1 MRSKTGEEFRKVPLL
16 RQRDV
21 LCDVMLCAAECGAW
35 LTLREL
41 SRLTRYGEASIS
53 AQLRHLRKPQYGA
66 FVVEKQVRKGEDIVR
81 LQEQGPVWEYRL
93 RRNRRKGRSRNWLTG
108 PVLRGVVRAAN
119 QVAERRN
126 AEIQGDALLR
136 HERISRSSVL

>member
-1 MRSKTGEEFRKVPLL
+1 MNDRKGGNAMRRKTRDKFRKVPLL

-21 LCDVMLCAAECGAW
+21 LCDVLLCAAECGAW

-66 FVVEKQVRKGEDIVR
+66 FVVEKQVRKEQEVVR
-81 LQEQGPVWEYRL
+81 LQEQGPVREYRL
-93 RRNRRKGRSRNWLTG
+93 RRNRRKGRSRHWLTG

-119 QVAERRN
+119 QLDRR
-126 AEIQGDALLR
+126 A
-136 HERISRSSVL
+136 